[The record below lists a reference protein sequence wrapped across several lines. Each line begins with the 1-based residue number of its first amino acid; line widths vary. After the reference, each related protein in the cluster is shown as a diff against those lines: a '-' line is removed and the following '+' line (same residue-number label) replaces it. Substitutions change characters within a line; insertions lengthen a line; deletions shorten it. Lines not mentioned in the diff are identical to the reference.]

1 MLHFHRLTERM
12 IRMIKVRFYTTVCDN
27 DRFVMSKT
35 FLTMEEAIAA
45 VDEWEAE
52 TYDNYAIYTTA

>member
-1 MLHFHRLTERM
+1 M
-12 IRMIKVRFYTTVCDN
+12 IRMVKVRFYTSVCEEDL
-27 DRFVMSKT
+27 FVMSKT